1 MRELEQVLA
10 AIATNEHV
18 ATTLRDYEERD
29 RAIELL
35 EDDVAVQ
42 RRQLVEELRTLLRP
56 HTRAAMAAR
65 T

>member
-10 AIATNEHV
+10 AIATNEQV

-42 RRQLVEELRTLLRP
+42 RRQLVEELRILLRP
-56 HTRAAMAAR
+56 HTRAAIAAR
-65 T
+65 M